1 MLEVADCLEKAL
13 EAVPE
18 EKRSANAD
26 LQTVFE
32 GMELIDKVT
41 YLIAQILCKS
51 YASLT
56 QVLRKSYAS
65 LTQVLRKSYASLTQV
80 LRMFSSADLQSVLED
95 MEQLIDKVT

>member
-1 MLEVADCLEKAL
+1 VADCLEKAL

-80 LRMFSSADLQSVLED
+80 LRKSYACLVL
-95 MEQLIDKVT
+95 LTCKVCWRTWSN

>member
-41 YLIAQILCKS
+41 YLIAQS
-51 YASLT
+51 FASLT
-56 QVLRKSYAS
+56 HVSY
-65 LTQVLRKSYASLTQV
+65 
-80 LRMFSSADLQSVLED
+80 ADLQTVLED

>member
-1 MLEVADCLEKAL
+1 MADCLEKAL

-41 YLIAQILCKS
+41 YLIVLTCKPC
-51 YASLT
+51 
-56 QVLRKSYAS
+56 LRRWRS
-65 LTQVLRKSYASLTQV
+65 
-80 LRMFSSADLQSVLED
+80 
-95 MEQLIDKVT
+95 